1 MNHLDESLRRR
12 GGRSMRH
19 LMSTLIRIQFS
30 PCYLDSKIP
39 ESCRGS
45 GDISRL
51 QDVIRLGNLDDCLMP
66 QETTAKR
73 SHNFYIDKCFVFTV
87 YVRTSLCLTHVSS
100 ADLTFAT
107 AKQLILYIK
116 KGISSIDLFSSR

>member
-1 MNHLDESLRRR
+1 
-12 GGRSMRH
+12 
-19 LMSTLIRIQFS
+19 MSTLIRIQFS

-73 SHNFYIDKCFVFTV
+73 SQNFYIDKCFVFTV

-100 ADLTFAT
+100 AGLTFAT

-116 KGISSIDLFSSR
+116 KRHL

>member
-1 MNHLDESLRRR
+1 
-12 GGRSMRH
+12 
-19 LMSTLIRIQFS
+19 MSTLIRIQFS

-66 QETTAKR
+66 QETTAKK

-87 YVRTSLCLTHVSS
+87 YVRITLFLIRVSS
-100 ADLTFAT
+100 ADLTFANSH
-107 AKQLILYIK
+107 AANFIH
-116 KGISSIDLFSSR
+116 

>member
-1 MNHLDESLRRR
+1 
-12 GGRSMRH
+12 MRH